1 MGKLPPS
8 PLILVR
14 RICINAYFMLF
25 GGFQTP
31 TIPLGDYQPQMLPLH
46 HLLSLEF
53 CKSQLI
59 GLELAASGLHFPSS
73 LPPLAPGG

>member
-14 RICINAYFMLF
+14 RICINAYFMIF

-31 TIPLGDYQPQMLPLH
+31 IIPLGNYQPQVLPLH
-46 HLLSLEF
+46 PLFSLEF

-59 GLELAASGLHFPSS
+59 DLELAASGLRFPPS